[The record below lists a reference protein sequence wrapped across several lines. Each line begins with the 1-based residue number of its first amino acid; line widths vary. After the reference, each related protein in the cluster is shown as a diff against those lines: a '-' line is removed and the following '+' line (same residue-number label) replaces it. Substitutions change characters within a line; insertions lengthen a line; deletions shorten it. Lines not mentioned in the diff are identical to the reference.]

1 VRRNAFF
8 ATWYAFPCI
17 VIQFEKNVPVQRV
30 RLESNA
36 KNFGDARD
44 DGEPHTSQPPKFRVP
59 SLIALFAT
67 RSRLA
72 RALSRHFS

>member
-1 VRRNAFF
+1 LLSSSKKTSPCPS
-8 ATWYAFPCI
+8 AT
-17 VIQFEKNVPVQRV
+17 
-30 RLESNA
+30 
-36 KNFGDARD
+36 ARD

-59 SLIALFAT
+59 SLIVLFCSVLFAT